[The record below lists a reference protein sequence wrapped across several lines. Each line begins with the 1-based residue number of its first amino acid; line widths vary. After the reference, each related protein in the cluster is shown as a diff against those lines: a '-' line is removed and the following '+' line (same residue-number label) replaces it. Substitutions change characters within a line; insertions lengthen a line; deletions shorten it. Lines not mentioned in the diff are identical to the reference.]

1 MVNSLINTF
10 ISFVQIK
17 LSTNLHTKLTVN
29 FTIKLIVINSVKTSV
44 HQRLSS
50 TAILDNAKK

>member
-1 MVNSLINTF
+1 MDRYTVTNTF
-10 ISFVQIK
+10 ITLIQI
-17 LSTNLHTKLTVN
+17 NLRTKLTVN
-29 FTIKLIVINSVKTSV
+29 FTVKLTVINSFKTSV